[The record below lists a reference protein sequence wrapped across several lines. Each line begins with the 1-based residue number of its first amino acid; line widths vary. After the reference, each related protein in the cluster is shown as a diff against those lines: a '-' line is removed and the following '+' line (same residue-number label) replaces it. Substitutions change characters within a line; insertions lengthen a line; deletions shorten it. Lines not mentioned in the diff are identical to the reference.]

1 MPDSAP
7 VMRTTGVVTSWFLH
21 VRRPGQIA
29 CLGCRDHTFWDV
41 RPKIYETENGM
52 SNPAMTVGWWRGRCP
67 QGAAATDAQGTTDP
81 RRRILGLAADL
92 SGRLQEF
99 RSPACHRLAHRHR
112 SGLAPLRGPASGTA
126 RSAWQRPALACV
138 RCVTLQHC
146 AAGLTT

>member
-81 RRRILGLAADL
+81 QAHPRCGGRPERPPAGVPL
-92 SGRLQEF
+92 SCVPSP
-99 RSPACHRLAHRHR
+99 RSPAQVRLGPTAGACLGHGSERAATACTR
-112 SGLAPLRGPASGTA
+112 LRAVRDIAALCSGADD
-126 RSAWQRPALACV
+126 
-138 RCVTLQHC
+138 
-146 AAGLTT
+146 